1 MQSPSPCLPAAA
13 DGEPAPHSALLAF
26 VAAASALVL
35 DTPNNWHAN
44 DRVTERWQEQ
54 NGDPAQFDLQ
64 LAAANNNN
72 NNWDLANNVRTANE
86 QASFN
91 VPNVPAG

>member
-1 MQSPSPCLPAAA
+1 MS
-13 DGEPAPHSALLAF
+13 DREPAPRSALLAF

-35 DTPNNWHAN
+35 ETPNNWHAN
-44 DRVTERWQEQ
+44 ERVTERWQEQ

-72 NNWDLANNVRTANE
+72 RNWDVANNVRTANE
-86 QASFN
+86 QVSFR

>member
-1 MQSPSPCLPAAA
+1 MLAQNNAEN
-13 DGEPAPHSALLAF
+13 DFAPRSALLAF

-44 DRVTERWQEQ
+44 ERVTEGWRQQ

-64 LAAANNNN
+64 LAQANNNN
-72 NNWDLANNVRTANE
+72 KNWDVADNVRTSN
-86 QASFN
+86 QQVSFR

>member
-1 MQSPSPCLPAAA
+1 M
-13 DGEPAPHSALLAF
+13 LLAF

-35 DTPNNWHAN
+35 DAPNNWHAN
-44 DRVTERWQEQ
+44 ERVTERWQEQ
-54 NGDPAQFDLQ
+54 NGDPAQFGLQ

-72 NNWDLANNVRTANE
+72 KNNNRNWDVANNVRTANE
-86 QASFN
+86 QVSFQ

>member
-1 MQSPSPCLPAAA
+1 ML
-13 DGEPAPHSALLAF
+13 E
-26 VAAASALVL
+26 
-35 DTPNNWHAN
+35 TPNNWHAN
-44 DRVTERWQEQ
+44 ERVTERWQEQ

-72 NNWDLANNVRTANE
+72 RNWDVANNIRTANE
-86 QASFN
+86 QVSFR